1 MNVPFSIQQGDIT
14 TDAPLCRFL
23 GERDPKDAL
32 TLFGIAAD
40 R

>member
-14 TDAPLCRFL
+14 ADPPLCRFL
-23 GERDPKDAL
+23 GERDSKDTL